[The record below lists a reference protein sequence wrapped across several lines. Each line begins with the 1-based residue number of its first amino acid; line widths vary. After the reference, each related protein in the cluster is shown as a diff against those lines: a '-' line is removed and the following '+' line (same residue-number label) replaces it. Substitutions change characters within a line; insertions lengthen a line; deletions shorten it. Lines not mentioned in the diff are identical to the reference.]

1 MDPEDEY
8 FIFNMKRQIE
18 LIREEV
24 EEWMLTLG
32 WNKDLDKYEDW
43 KEELDTIVKSFE
55 DILDL
60 VYEIKRNKFDEEDKV

>member
-1 MDPEDEY
+1 
-8 FIFNMKRQIE
+8 MKRQIE